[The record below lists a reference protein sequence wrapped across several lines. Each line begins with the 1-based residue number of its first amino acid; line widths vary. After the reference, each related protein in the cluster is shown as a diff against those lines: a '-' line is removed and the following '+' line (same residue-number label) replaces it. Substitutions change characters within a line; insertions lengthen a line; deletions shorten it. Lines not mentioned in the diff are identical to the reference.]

1 MIRRLTLKNWR
12 NYEDVTVE
20 LGVGTTF
27 VVASN
32 GMGKTSLVEAARW
45 ALFGTTVPGGNTAI
59 RAGAASALA
68 IVELELPDQRV
79 LSVERTLVGKPRS
92 ATPLATVRLDG
103 APVPHEELDQHLISA
118 YRAEPGLLAGLTMP
132 AVYRDRDKPSA
143 LGLEEHL
150 GQFYGIGG
158 LRSAAEQ
165 LKAKRKAI
173 EARIKRT
180 KNANSTNA
188 QRLAQLHGEVE
199 QTARQAAEAAEGH
212 KAIQDRVHRAQ
223 ERDRLDADMKKWQ
236 DKNSAWTE
244 AVERLAARISS
255 DFGGTVAVGSVEGVL
270 DERLAHLDQQIETV
284 RVESAVNAAKEA
296 ALTANQE
303 RLDAAHDDC
312 PVCRRPL
319 DDTTVAL
326 AHEANMHE
334 LSAIRDSIRE
344 LSTTESDLRD
354 QRERV
359 KALLTEWRRIPQ
371 PGEPPQAPPQAPV
384 AGDEPF
390 ATAQLAA
397 MAESALGALVEA
409 RAAHA
414 QATRELDEARDA
426 DKAMR
431 ELESLFR
438 QEASLRVAAEA
449 TELTLREL
457 LDETIRPLAAEI
469 DQRWKALFPD
479 RGALDTHSDG
489 SITRT
494 INGYQLSYD
503 SFSTGESMSTTIL
516 VRLLVTLM
524 ATAADFCWF
533 DEPLEHLDP
542 DVRRKVAS
550 LLSRVTSE
558 EGRLKQ
564 VVVTTYEEPLA
575 RQLQAR
581 DEQRVTLLDVRQ
593 AG

>member
-12 NYEDVTVE
+12 NYQDVTVE
-20 LGVGTTF
+20 FGVGTTF

-45 ALFGTTVPGGNTAI
+45 ALFGTIVPGGNAAI
-59 RAGAASALA
+59 RAGAVSALA
-68 IVELELPDQRV
+68 IVELQLPDQRV
-79 LSVERTLVGKPRS
+79 LSVERTLTGKPRS
-92 ATPLATVRLDG
+92 ATPLPTVRLDG
-103 APVPHEELDQHLISA
+103 APVPHEQLDRYLISA
-118 YRAEPGLLAGLTMP
+118 YRAEPGFLAGLTMP
-132 AVYRDRDKPSA
+132 AVDRDRDKPSA

-150 GQFYGIGG
+150 GQYYGIGG
-158 LRSAAEQ
+158 LRNAAEQ

-173 EARIKRT
+173 EARIKRL
-180 KNANSTNA
+180 KNANSSSA
-188 QRLAQLHGEVE
+188 QRFAQLQTQIED
-199 QTARQAAEAAEGH
+199 TARRAEEAAEGH
-212 KAIQDRVHRAQ
+212 KAIQDRARKAR
-223 ERDRLDADMKKWQ
+223 ERDRLDADLKKWE
-236 DKNSAWTE
+236 DKHSAW
-244 AVERLAARISS
+244 AASVERLAARVSS
-255 DFGGTVAVGSVEGVL
+255 DLGRTVAVGSVERAL
-270 DERLAHLDQQIETV
+270 DERLVHLDQQIETV

-296 ALTANQE
+296 ALRANEE
-303 RLDAAHDDC
+303 RLDAAHDHC

-319 DDTTVAL
+319 DDQTVAL

-334 LSAIRDSIRE
+334 LSATRGSIRE
-344 LSTTESDLRD
+344 LSTTESDLLD

-359 KALLTEWRRIPQ
+359 KALLTEWRQIPQ
-371 PGEPPQAPPQAPV
+371 PGEPPQAPV
-384 AGDEPF
+384 ASDEPF
-390 ATAQLAA
+390 ATAQLDA

-409 RAAHA
+409 RTAHA
-414 QATRELDEARDA
+414 QATRELDEAREA
-426 DKAMR
+426 DTAMR

-438 QEASLRVAAEA
+438 QEASLRVAVEA
-449 TELTLREL
+449 TELTLKEL
-457 LDETIRPLAAEI
+457 LGETIRPLAAEI
-469 DQRWKALFPD
+469 DQRWKALFPA
-479 RGALDTHSDG
+479 RGVLDTYSDG

-494 INGYQLSYD
+494 VNGHQLPYD
-503 SFSTGESMSTTIL
+503 SFSTGESMCTTIL

-542 DVRRKVAS
+542 DVRRKVAN

-558 EGRLKQ
+558 EGQLKQ

-575 RQLQAR
+575 RHLQAR